1 MKVLTNYR
9 YYVLFVVFAVGMLGT
24 FAVPDDN
31 LPGCA
36 WTWILFSTKAV
47 GFAAFYLFGRLVNR
61 WEKRGTIP
69 ELTKFTE
76 DF

>member
-31 LPGCA
+31 LPGGA

-47 GFAAFYLFGRLVNR
+47 GFAA
-61 WEKRGTIP
+61 W
-69 ELTKFTE
+69 
-76 DF
+76 

>member
-31 LPGCA
+31 LPGGA
-36 WTWILFSTKAV
+36 WT
-47 GFAAFYLFGRLVNR
+47 
-61 WEKRGTIP
+61 
-69 ELTKFTE
+69 
-76 DF
+76 